1 MREDSL
7 SCTESEMN
15 EAVRGYIACDSLRM
29 SPAKGVTVSG
39 QVKRFASSQA
49 KASQLSAS
57 FLINE
62 GDQTLNA
69 FPFRLPKSLITYTKR
84 KTLRRNL

>member
-1 MREDSL
+1 MSLYGSRYAWILPGWYRNKWWKSELIEDSL

-29 SPAKGVTVSG
+29 SPAKGITVSG
-39 QVKRFASSQA
+39 QVKRFASSHA

-57 FLINE
+57 FLIN
-62 GDQTLNA
+62 
-69 FPFRLPKSLITYTKR
+69 
-84 KTLRRNL
+84 